1 MHNTRRCSSAQL
13 YTFNRLSS
21 LRLKNQ
27 NVSDLFFRVNVT
39 GKFGLIVHEF
49 DLSFVSIMDP
59 SLLINA
65 DLMYHKLTYGDVLW
79 AASLCASLLGIALNA
94 LLIVAIHKTGRR
106 LVYSRLFLVAAI
118 FDLFFSVVELL
129 TQHQIA
135 VKNGVMF
142 LLPRGI
148 EWWFKNGAFGI
159 NYVIFIIHCFAY
171 MQGIFILAALFRYRF
186 ILAKEPH
193 ALPSKYLDGLVVSTI
208 GAIVCSLSA
217 AIGVYQAS
225 KKGWNY
231 YENVLKRSNVST
243 KFFMYVVDIRDFG
256 TIGYF
261 FGGLLLSTVSF
272 VIVLLYARQ
281 AFIQPKDEDAKTRVH
296 QAQMTQALVFR
307 TLTTLV
313 FGVWP
318 VVFRFDAEI
327 FGTGMMFTWPWTAVL
342 NAVVTLFIIPPYR
355 RYVLNSI
362 GANIENAD
370 VNVASPSLLSQLSK
384 M

>member
-1 MHNTRRCSSAQL
+1 
-13 YTFNRLSS
+13 
-21 LRLKNQ
+21 
-27 NVSDLFFRVNVT
+27 
-39 GKFGLIVHEF
+39 
-49 DLSFVSIMDP
+49 MDP
-59 SLLINA
+59 SSLINP

-79 AASLCASLLGIALNA
+79 ATSLCASLLGIALNA
-94 LLIVAIHKTGRR
+94 LLIVAIQKTGRR

-118 FDLFFSVVELL
+118 FDLFFSVVEML

-148 EWWFKNGAFGI
+148 EWWFKDGAFGI
-159 NYVIFIIHCFAY
+159 NYVIFILHCFAY

-193 ALPSKYLDGLVVSTI
+193 APPSKYLDGLIVSTI

-225 KKGWNY
+225 KKGWSY

-261 FGGLLLSTVSF
+261 FGGLLLSTISF
-272 VIVLLYARQ
+272 AVVILYARQ

-318 VVFRFDAEI
+318 ILKETSIRQLCCQKQCVVFRFDAEI

-342 NAVVTLFIIPPYR
+342 NAVITLFIIPPYR

-370 VNVASPSLLSQLSK
+370 ANVASPPLLNQLSN